1 MNPAMG
7 LRGKLAQRVVAA
19 SRAARVAKA
28 SRWGIMASGILTFL
42 IFAISYYGQ
51 VVGNFTVT
59 VDRMAQSAGITMY
72 ENAVTQERTSRLVS
86 GKVESADGM
95 TALCGT
101 EYSTF
106 ELGHDVC
113 VPDDSYLTSVDGS
126 NNGESLMVYTFYVE
140 NAGDLMV
147 DMQAAITVVSATK
160 GAEDAIRVRV
170 IFDSV
175 GLTFARLQTDRGDHP
190 GEPELGT
197 EPFTSNTTVMT
208 KNYTA
213 LQPGAVL
220 KVTVVLWFE
229 GEDADHNL
237 NIVGGGIKFQMDF
250 TVTHVYEE
258 F

>member
-1 MNPAMG
+1 MILAMS
-7 LRGKLAQRVVAA
+7 LKQKLAQRVIAA
-19 SRAARVAKA
+19 SKAARIAKA
-28 SRWGIMASGILTFL
+28 SRWGIIASGILTFL

-51 VVGNFTVT
+51 VVGNFTFS
-59 VDRMAQSAGITMY
+59 VDRMARNAGITLY
-72 ENAVTQERTSRLVS
+72 ESAVEREFTSRLIS

-113 VPDDSYLTSVDGS
+113 VPDDSYLTSIDGS
-126 NNGESLMVYTFYVE
+126 NNGTSLMVYTFYLE

-147 DMQAAITVVSATK
+147 DMQASITLVSATK
-160 GAEDAIRVRV
+160 GAEEAIRVRV
-170 IFDSV
+170 IIDGV
-175 GLTFARLQTDRGDHP
+175 GLTFAKIQSEKGDHP
-190 GEPELGT
+190 GEPEINT
-197 EPFTSNTTVMT
+197 EPFVSNTTAMV

-213 LQPGAVL
+213 LQPGTVM
-220 KVTVVLWFE
+220 KITVVLWFE

-237 NIVGGGIKFQMDF
+237 NIVGGGVKFQMDF